1 MGYRRLFPTLVVAL
15 SCVCVAQSPAT
26 EVEQRLHARVDSYSI
41 SASNLL
47 EGLAQVSDDFQL
59 PMGIEWEGASRKDS
73 AVSSR
78 YVHATALQILQ
89 DLVGTSA
96 DYVLTQENGVVHV
109 ASKSVREDP
118 RNFLNLKIPQF
129 DLSSEYVLH
138 ASNRLQNI
146 VVQMA
151 NHLPEGERV
160 YGCAGSF
167 GVSAGDR
174 VASFGIRNGTV
185 RDILDRFLTSSGMG
199 IWLVDFPD
207 TNAAASGLLRTVSV
221 FNPDL
226 PEDRLPTWDFL
237 LPGYDPVRG
246 GFGIGWP
253 RVEWPPLSASPK
265 D

>member
-1 MGYRRLFPTLVVAL
+1 MGYRRLFPALVIAL
-15 SCVCVAQSPAT
+15 SCVCSAQSPAT
-26 EVEQRLHARVDSYSI
+26 EVERGLQVRVESYSI

-47 EGLAQVSDDFQL
+47 EALAKVSDDFQL
-59 PMGIEWEGASRKDS
+59 PMGIEWEGASRRDS

-109 ASKSVREDP
+109 ASKPVRDDP
-118 RNFLNLKIPQF
+118 RNFLNSKIPQF
-129 DLSSEYVLH
+129 DLSSEYVRH
-138 ASNRLQNI
+138 ASNRLQEI
-146 VVQMA
+146 VVQMT
-151 NHLPEGERV
+151 NHLPEGEGV
-160 YGCAGSF
+160 NGCAGSF
-167 GVSAGDR
+167 GVGAGDR

-199 IWLVDFPD
+199 IWLVNFPD
-207 TNAAASGLLRTVSV
+207 TNASASGFFRTVSV
-221 FNPDL
+221 FNPDQA
-226 PEDRLPTWDFL
+226 EDNLPTWDFL

-253 RVEWPPLSASPK
+253 RVEWPPLTASPK